1 MHPDLL
7 VLNEIRIRELLG
19 EAKHARLLAELTSG
33 RGSLQPRLQPPA
45 AVRFLR
51 FAQTLSSAATPR
63 LMGLRPRLTRFG
75 SERA

>member
-7 VLNEIRIRELLG
+7 VLNEIRIRELLR

-33 RGSLQPRLQPPA
+33 RGSLQPPA